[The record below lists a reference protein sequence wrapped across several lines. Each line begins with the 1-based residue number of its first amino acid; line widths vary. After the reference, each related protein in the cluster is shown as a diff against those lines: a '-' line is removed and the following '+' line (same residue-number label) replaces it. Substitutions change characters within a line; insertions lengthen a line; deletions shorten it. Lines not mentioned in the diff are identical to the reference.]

1 MLSDNIMQPW
11 SNPLDLAASAGRRG
25 AWAAGVLSL
34 LWLAIAWA
42 LAA

>member
-1 MLSDNIMQPW
+1 MRAW
-11 SNPLDLAASAGRRG
+11 TNPLDLAASAQLRG
-25 AWAAGVLSL
+25 AWAVGLLVA